1 MNEKDL
7 MLTDLD
13 YAIGDRRMQ
22 MLKAAIPYM
31 EIPQQRVLSMFIK
44 WRELVRTM
52 EFFNEN
58 GDGMMSVCSM
68 EKGHTSPADMLAA
81 VKPYAGPGEQEIID
95 LLVNA
100 ASFKGSRNGA
110 GGRSPFS
117 MDQLISLLPPD
128 TQSRLETVQ
137 LMMQTLGQV

>member
-31 EIPQQRVLSMFIK
+31 EISQQRALSMFIK

-58 GDGMMSVCSM
+58 GDGMMSVCSL
-68 EKGHTSPADMLAA
+68 EKGHTSL
-81 VKPYAGPGEQEIID
+81 
-95 LLVNA
+95 
-100 ASFKGSRNGA
+100 
-110 GGRSPFS
+110 
-117 MDQLISLLPPD
+117 QLICWQP
-128 TQSRLETVQ
+128 
-137 LMMQTLGQV
+137 

>member
-31 EIPQQRVLSMFIK
+31 EIPQQRTLSMFIK

-58 GDGMMSVCSM
+58 GDGMMSVCSL

-110 GGRSPFS
+110 GGRSPFPWTS
-117 MDQLISLLPPD
+117 
-128 TQSRLETVQ
+128 
-137 LMMQTLGQV
+137 

>member
-1 MNEKDL
+1 MNEKEL

-31 EIPQQRVLSMFIK
+31 EIPQQRALSMFVK
-44 WRELVRTM
+44 GRELVRTM
-52 EFFNEN
+52 EFFDEN
-58 GDGMMSVCSM
+58 GDGMMSVCSL
-68 EKGHTSPADMLAA
+68 EEGHTTPADMLAA
-81 VKPYAGPGEQEIID
+81 VKPYGGPGEQEIID
-95 LLVNA
+95 LLMNVLA
-100 ASFKGSRNGA
+100 FRSSRDRS

-117 MDQLISLLPPD
+117 MDQLLSLLPPD
-128 TQSRLETVQ
+128 AQSRLETVQ

>member
-31 EIPQQRVLSMFIK
+31 EISQQRALSMFIK

-52 EFFNEN
+52 EFFN
-58 GDGMMSVCSM
+58 
-68 EKGHTSPADMLAA
+68 
-81 VKPYAGPGEQEIID
+81 
-95 LLVNA
+95 
-100 ASFKGSRNGA
+100 
-110 GGRSPFS
+110 
-117 MDQLISLLPPD
+117 
-128 TQSRLETVQ
+128 
-137 LMMQTLGQV
+137 

>member
-31 EIPQQRVLSMFIK
+31 EISQQRALSMFIK

-58 GDGMMSVCSM
+58 GDGMMSVCSL

-100 ASFKGSRNGA
+100 ASFKGS
-110 GGRSPFS
+110 SPFS

>member
-31 EIPQQRVLSMFIK
+31 EISQQRALSMFIK

-52 EFFNEN
+52 EFFDEN
-58 GDGMMSVCSM
+58 GDGMMSVCSL
-68 EKGHTSPADMLAA
+68 EEGHTSQADMLAA

-95 LLVNA
+95 LLVNV
-100 ASFKGSRNGA
+100 ASFKGSKNGT

>member
-31 EIPQQRVLSMFIK
+31 EISQQRALSMFIK

-58 GDGMMSVCSM
+58 GDGMMSVCSL

-100 ASFKGSRNGA
+100 ASFKG
-110 GGRSPFS
+110 RSPFS

>member
-1 MNEKDL
+1 
-7 MLTDLD
+7 
-13 YAIGDRRMQ
+13 
-22 MLKAAIPYM
+22 
-31 EIPQQRVLSMFIK
+31 MFIK

-52 EFFNEN
+52 EFFAEN
-58 GDGMMSVCSM
+58 GDGMMSVCSL
-68 EKGHTSPADMLAA
+68 EEGHTSPADMLAA

-95 LLVNA
+95 LLMNV
-100 ASFKGSRNGA
+100 ASFKGSKNGA

>member
-1 MNEKDL
+1 MINDKYKLSDVAKDL
-7 MLTDLD
+7 GVD
-13 YAIGDRRMQ
+13 Q
-22 MLKAAIPYM
+22 K
-31 EIPQQRVLSMFIK
+31 
-44 WRELVRTM
+44 
-52 EFFNEN
+52 
-58 GDGMMSVCSM
+58 
-68 EKGHTSPADMLAA
+68 
-81 VKPYAGPGEQEIID
+81 EIID

>member
-1 MNEKDL
+1 
-7 MLTDLD
+7 
-13 YAIGDRRMQ
+13 
-22 MLKAAIPYM
+22 
-31 EIPQQRVLSMFIK
+31 
-44 WRELVRTM
+44 M

-58 GDGMMSVCSM
+58 GDGMMSVCSL